1 MTMKGVKNILNFDH
15 VVYGWP
21 QNENALYDNLLRSTE
36 FISFEHPPIKGPNL
50 PFTIERHGMI
60 TYDESTIFIIGGY
73 QDGMLSNRTWIIEF
87 SNEFKIKEGPSLN
100 IARYIRKNE
109 IIKYTYSTWIE
120 LEPYKSRKSKLAN
133 RNFVRNKKLKHF

>member
-1 MTMKGVKNILNFDH
+1 
-15 VVYGWP
+15 
-21 QNENALYDNLLRSTE
+21 
-36 FISFEHPPIKGPNL
+36 
-50 PFTIERHGMI
+50 MI

-109 IIKYTYSTWIE
+109 KNVSNY
-120 LEPYKSRKSKLAN
+120 LSKLTYTILCIGRTN
-133 RNFVRNKKLKHF
+133 

>member
-1 MTMKGVKNILNFDH
+1 
-15 VVYGWP
+15 
-21 QNENALYDNLLRSTE
+21 
-36 FISFEHPPIKGPNL
+36 
-50 PFTIERHGMI
+50 MI

-109 IIKYTYSTWIE
+109 M
-120 LEPYKSRKSKLAN
+120 L
-133 RNFVRNKKLKHF
+133 